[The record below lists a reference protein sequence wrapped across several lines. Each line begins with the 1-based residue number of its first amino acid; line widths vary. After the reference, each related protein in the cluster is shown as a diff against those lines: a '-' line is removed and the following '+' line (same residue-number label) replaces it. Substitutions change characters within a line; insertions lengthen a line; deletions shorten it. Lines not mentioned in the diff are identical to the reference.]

1 MAGETTV
8 TTLQVGA
15 DTATVQAT
23 TQAATA
29 AATATSDQVSAGAE
43 LTAEQL
49 RAELAAARKEAA
61 KYRTERNEYEKKVKA
76 FEDKDLSEAERL
88 KKEAEEAKAE
98 TARLK
103 TTARQERI
111 KAVAAQLGFHDPA
124 DGLVIG
130 ELDDEAEIKTA
141 LESLATKKTYLIKAR
156 DQAVTTSASN
166 AARSTQTAKPFDP
179 NNPPSLADP
188 SLWKR

>member
-8 TTLQVGA
+8 TTPQAGA
-15 DTATVQAT
+15 DTAVQVT

-29 AATATSDQVSAGAE
+29 AATATSDQVSTGAE

-76 FEDKDLSEAERL
+76 FEDKDLSESERL

-98 TARLK
+98 AARLK
-103 TTARQERI
+103 ATARQERI

-124 DGLVIG
+124 DGLAIG

-141 LESLATKKTYLIKAR
+141 LESLAAKKTYLLKPKE
-156 DQAVTTSASN
+156 QAVTTSASN